1 MNDPKS
7 PNASSTLV
15 DVRAF
20 DNKSNLKLINSYGEN
35 RWSHEQEHT
44 HKRIKSL
51 HDNGKG
57 YRTIA
62 KLLNVKNLKTAKGKE
77 WKNTNV
83 YSVLKR
89 YAERQAR
96 LERQSYTSEMKLS
109 KMKLEW
115 LKD

>member
-1 MNDPKS
+1 MAKIVGVMSKNIH
-7 PNASSTLV
+7 
-15 DVRAF
+15 
-20 DNKSNLKLINSYGEN
+20 INVLN
-35 RWSHEQEHT
+35 RFMIVG
-44 HKRIKSL
+44 RVI
-51 HDNGKG
+51 
-57 YRTIA
+57 TIA
-62 KLLNVKNLKTAKGKE
+62 KLLNAENLKTAKGKE

-96 LERQSYTSEMKLS
+96 LQRQSYTSEMKLS